1 MLSWSG
7 HTEGDEID
15 LAALGR
21 GEAGTDLP
29 LARELHAFAAAA
41 VGHDDAEL
49 TQCREALLDA
59 AGGDDAATAVMVD
72 AAAVVA
78 NFEMMTRLADGTGAR
93 FADDVSADRAALAD
107 ALGAAGLTSRR

>member
-29 LARELHAFAAAA
+29 LASELHAFAAAA
-41 VGHDDAEL
+41 VGDDEAEL
-49 TQCREALLDA
+49 TRCRAVLLTA
-59 AGGDDAATAVMVD
+59 AGGGDAAEAVMVD

-93 FADDVSADRAALAD
+93 FADDVSADRAALA
-107 ALGAAGLTSRR
+107 AEVGAADLTSRR

>member
-7 HTEGDEID
+7 HTAGDEID

-21 GEAGTDLP
+21 GEAGAHLP

-49 TQCREALLDA
+49 RQCRAALLDA
-59 AGGDDAATAVMVD
+59 AGGDDAAAAVLVD

-93 FADDVSADRAALAD
+93 FPDDVSADRAALAD
-107 ALGAAGLTSRR
+107 ALGAADLTSRR

>member
-7 HTEGDEID
+7 HTEQARVD

-21 GEAGTDLP
+21 GEIGVELP
-29 LARELHAFAAAA
+29 LAGELHAYAAAA
-41 VGHDDAEL
+41 VSGTTEEL
-49 TQCREALLDA
+49 AARRRELVVA
-59 AGGDDAATAVMVD
+59 AGGDATGTAVMVD

-93 FADDVSADRAALAD
+93 FPDDVAGSRAAIVAELGADD
-107 ALGAAGLTSRR
+107 LTSRR